1 MNAANTKIQSLER
14 TIKTLNVEIEELRQL
29 KITLEGSVSG
39 HDSSIVTMIS
49 NILLFPDL
57 QVAVGEC

>member
-39 HDSSIVTMIS
+39 HVSSIVTMIS
-49 NILLFPDL
+49 NILLIPDL

>member
-39 HDSSIVTMIS
+39 HVSSIVTMIS

>member
-39 HDSSIVTMIS
+39 HVPSIVKMI
-49 NILLFPDL
+49 IFY
-57 QVAVGEC
+57 